1 MDGKVTQKEF
11 ADWAGYSEKQ
21 VGRWIK
27 SGVLVK
33 GSQRGKMDL
42 LDNAKRLVGYLKML
56 NQGGQSVSE
65 DDDDFG
71 EGSPEEVERRL
82 KPMKKEEDYLLTK
95 ERRIQLQLKNEVTA
109 RKQVPTQF
117 AIFALSKLSAQIASI
132 LDGLPLTMQ
141 RKHPDLE
148 PRHLDSFTKEIA
160 EARNKAA
167 SLGSELPGIADE
179 FFRSIELSD

>member
-1 MDGKVTQKEF
+1 MEQKVTQKEF
-11 ADWAGYSEKQ
+11 ARWAGYSDKQ
-21 VGRWIK
+21 VGRLIEK
-27 SGVLVK
+27 GVLVK

-56 NQGGQSVSE
+56 NQSGQAI
-65 DDDDFG
+65 DDVLDDADD
-71 EGSPEEVERRL
+71 SPEEVERRL
-82 KPMKKEEDYLLTK
+82 KPLKKEEDYLLTR

-109 RKQVPTQF
+109 RKQVPTEF
-117 AIFALSKLSAQIASI
+117 AIFSLSKLSSQIGTI
-132 LDGLPLTMQ
+132 LDGVVLTMK

-148 PRHLDSFTKEIA
+148 PRHLDSFSKEIA

-167 SLGSELPGIADE
+167 ALGDDLPRIADE